1 MALLE
6 RSTKVL
12 SAIHKRLHNAQRKEF
27 KLLSKVF
34 QEYLPNQYPYMTPQ
48 GNQEVG
54 VSDFNERVDIVPV
67 SNPDIFSTSQR
78 IAMAQ
83 EMMSLVG
90 SNPEI
95 HGPDGIY
102 EAYRRMYS
110 AIGID
115 NPDNLLKPPPS
126 REPKPIEAGMENNAL
141 LLGQPAQAFPE
152 QNHDAHIAVHMSLLN
167 TQPVQSNAAIQA
179 MIHSHIM
186 QHLQMKADGL
196 AFEQMPPELRQ
207 QYEQMSAQMQQMP
220 VGEQEQMQLQMQQL
234 VAQFSAPIL
243 AELVNEFTEKV
254 SAPKDEDPLVTI
266 RKQELALKGQE
277 LAQEQQQ
284 FIADQQRRS
293 DEAQRED
300 QIDAQ
305 RILVQKDI
313 ADEKADI
320 TRERMAMQQE
330 KQEKDMQLKIQ
341 DLIQKYQ
348 K

>member
-1 MALLE
+1 
-6 RSTKVL
+6 
-12 SAIHKRLHNAQRKEF
+12 
-27 KLLSKVF
+27 
-34 QEYLPNQYPYMTPQ
+34 MTPL
-48 GNQEVG
+48 G
-54 VSDFNERVDIVPV
+54 
-67 SNPDIFSTSQR
+67 
-78 IAMAQ
+78 AQ
-83 EMMSLVG
+83 EMMQLVN
-90 SNPEI
+90 SNPDI
-95 HGPDGIY
+95 HGPDGMY
-102 EAYRRMYS
+102 ESYRRMYA
-110 AIGID
+110 AIGVD
-115 NPDNLLKPPPS
+115 NPDRLLVPPPS
-126 REPKPIEAGMENNAL
+126 RDPQPIEAGMENNTL
-141 LLGQPAQAFPE
+141 ILGQNAQAFPE

-167 TQPVQSNAAIQA
+167 TPPVQSNAAIQA

-186 QHLQMKADGL
+186 QHLQMKADAL
-196 AFEQMPPELRQ
+196 AVQQMPPELRQ

-220 VGEQEQMQLQMQQL
+220 VGEQEQMQVQIQQL

-243 AELVNEFTEKV
+243 AELVNEYTQKI
-254 SAPKDEDPLVTI
+254 SAPADEDPLVTI

-305 RILVQKDI
+305 RIVVQKDI

-341 DLIQKYQ
+341 DLIQKYE